1 MKILYVTGQSPWPPT
16 VGSRLRSYN
25 MLRLL
30 TQQHEVMVALL
41 NNTPEEASDFEEGD
55 PCPYDRRLVPGEPQS
70 RGRYIRTV
78 LFERYR
84 SVLQSLGQGTHRE
97 GLRTLVTLVRPDLVW
112 FFRLNAVWRSGCAR
126 FAVPVVCDVDDLES
140 RAYDRAIRLLPSVKR
155 ALARVDSPL
164 FVRAQREAA
173 HNCDLLLVSNPDDV
187 DETVA
192 LTGRS
197 TRVAPNGY
205 DFSVAPVFGRAPAQR
220 IVFYGA
226 LRYGPNIDGLQWFVR
241 SIWPTIRRVLPD
253 AQLDIAGTADSAV
266 QRFADEPG
274 VRVCG
279 FVESIRAFVDDAA
292 LLVVPLRMGGG
303 TRIKILEAWA
313 LGLPVVSTSVGCE
326 GLGARHGE
334 TLMVADDPDSFARAC
349 VSLIIEPRLGQD
361 MARRAFEFAR
371 SRFGWEALA
380 PVLEEALSFATRNRS
395 TRVGSETG
403 R

>member
-16 VGSRLRSYN
+16 VGSSMRSYSIV
-25 MLRLL
+25 RLL
-30 TQQHEVMVALL
+30 AQQHEVMVALL
-41 NNTPEEASDFEEGD
+41 DNTAEEARVFEEWD
-55 PCPYDRRLVPGEPQS
+55 PCPYDRRLVPGAPRP
-70 RGRYIRTV
+70 RGRYLRTL

-84 SVLQSLGQGTHRE
+84 WVLQSHGRGAHRE
-97 GLRTLVTLVRPDLVW
+97 CVRTLVKLAGPDLVW
-112 FFRLNAVWRSGCAR
+112 FFRLNTVWRTGCDR
-126 FAVPVVCDVDDLES
+126 YTVPVICDIDDLES
-140 RAYDRAIRLLPSVKR
+140 KAYGRAIRLLPGVKR
-155 ALARVDSPL
+155 ALAWVDSPC
-164 FVRAQREAA
+164 FVRAQRAA
-173 HNCDLLLVSNPDDV
+173 TRNCDLLLVSNPDDV

-197 TRVAPNGY
+197 TRVVPNGY

-226 LRYGPNIDGLQWFVR
+226 LRYGPNIDGLEWFVR

-266 QRFADEPG
+266 QRFEDEPG

-371 SRFGWEALA
+371 YRFGWEALA
-380 PVLEEALSFATRNRS
+380 PVLEEALSSATRNRS